1 MLFLGGFLSATLL
14 PGGSEVALMA
24 TLNLHHNSPYLV
36 VIVATVGNTLGGVVN
51 YGLGIWIPNRTQSQ
65 KRSQTVLVWLQKY
78 GYWTL
83 LLSWLPLIGD
93 LMCVAAGWLR
103 MKFAL
108 SVIMIFFG
116 KAIRYSVL
124 AAVFLGFF

>member
-24 TLNLHHNSPYLV
+24 TLNLHHNSPYLI